1 MREEKGKKKIS
12 FTKLRDKM
20 EEEEEVE
27 EEEEEGERRRKGMPA
42 QLYLELKWLNPVVG
56 DDSDA

>member
-42 QLYLELKWLNPVVG
+42 QLYLELK
-56 DDSDA
+56 